1 MSAAPARVVV
11 VHELSRRLRAQV
23 AALARDPERLYLLE
37 ILLRKRPGVRDVRAV
52 PAIGSVTVHFD
63 PTRLPRAELVGA
75 LELLAERLA
84 AAPRRPP
91 APRPAAP
98 LAPGTPV
105 RETQLAVEGMTCGA
119 CAALI
124 ELTLRRDPRVQAA
137 AVNFAAATC
146 TVRGALGREEVAAA
160 IARAGY
166 TPRPMDTLAQRRLL
180 IERDKARRASAR
192 RRVIRAAALSAPLM
206 LLGMAMPRSPW
217 LRLAQFL
224 LATPVVFGAGR
235 PFFEKAWALARQR
248 AANMD
253 TLIAL
258 GAGAAYAYSLPGL
271 LPRHRGHLYFEAAAG
286 IVTFVLLG
294 RYLEEK
300 AKGKA
305 SEAIRALIELQP
317 AMATLIRNGRE
328 LHVPVEEVAVGD
340 VLRVRPGERIPVDA
354 QVLTGQSR
362 VDESMLTGESVPVVR
377 RAGDRV
383 VGGCVNG
390 EGALTVRAV
399 AVGTDTVLAG
409 IVRMVD
415 HAQGTKLPVQKLAD
429 RISAVFV
436 PGVILVAGATAA
448 GWLAL
453 GAPATR
459 ALANAIAVL
468 LIACPCSLGLATPT
482 AVMVGTGA
490 AARRGIFIRNGE
502 TLEVAGRLTTLV
514 VDKTGTITAGRPA
527 VVDSAYTGVLAEAKL
542 LALVASAEIGSE
554 HYLARAL
561 REYAQSRGIAA
572 AAAPAEFSYTPGGG
586 VAARIGPRHVL
597 IGNAPFLER
606 AGVDCAPLAAQ
617 AAAGAALGR
626 TPVFAAVDGRLAA
639 LFAVADAPRPGAAA
653 AIARLRRLGVKAV
666 MATGDVEAVASHVAA
681 VVGIERVVARASPAA
696 KLRLVQE
703 LKAQGERV
711 GMIGDGINDAPALAA
726 ADVGLALGSGTDI
739 AIETADATLVRGDLQ
754 RVADAIVLSRRTM
767 RVIRENLFWALGYNT
782 LAIPIAAA
790 GWLSPMIAS
799 AAMAASS
806 VSVVLNSL
814 RLQRR

>member
-1 MSAAPARVVV
+1 VTAAPARIVV
-11 VHELSRRLRAQV
+11 VHELSGRVRV
-23 AALARDPERLYLLE
+23 HVPALTRDPERLYLLE
-37 ILLRKRPGVRDVRAV
+37 ILLRKRSGVRDVRSV
-52 PAIGSVTVHFD
+52 PAIASVTVHFD
-63 PTRLPRAELVGA
+63 PARLARAELIGA
-75 LELLAERLA
+75 LGLLAERLA
-84 AAPRRPP
+84 GAPRFTP
-91 APRPAAP
+91 APLLEPGAP
-98 LAPGTPV
+98 V
-105 RETQLAVEGMTCGA
+105 IESQLAVEGMTCGS

-124 ELTLRRDPRVQAA
+124 ELALRRDPRVREAS
-137 AVNFAAATC
+137 VNFAAATC
-146 TVRGALGREEVAAA
+146 TVRGALPRQEIAAA
-160 IARAGY
+160 IARLGY
-166 TPRPMDTLAQRRLL
+166 APRPMDTLAQRRLL
-180 IERDKARRASAR
+180 VEREKARLADAR
-192 RRVIRAAALSAPLM
+192 RRLASAALLTAPLM
-206 LLGMAMPRSPW
+206 LLGMAMPRNPW

-235 PFFEKAWALARQR
+235 PFFDKAWSLAKQR

-258 GAGAAYAYSLPGL
+258 GAGTAYAYSLPGL

-286 IVTFVLLG
+286 IITFVLLG

-305 SEAIRALIELQP
+305 SEAIRSLIELQP
-317 AMATLIRNGRE
+317 AMATLIRDGRE
-328 LHVPVEEVAVGD
+328 LHVPVDEVAVGD
-340 VLRVRPGERIPVDA
+340 VLLVRPGERIPVDA
-354 QVLTGQSR
+354 EVLSGESR
-362 VDESMLTGESVPVVR
+362 VDESMLTGESLPVAK
-377 RAGDRV
+377 RAGERV
-383 VGGCVNG
+383 IGGCVNG
-390 EGALTVRAV
+390 EGALTVRAA
-399 AVGTDTVLAG
+399 AVGMDTVLAG

-448 GWLAL
+448 GWLAA

-502 TLEVAGRLTTLV
+502 SLEVAGRLTTLV
-514 VDKTGTITAGRPA
+514 FDKTGTITEGRPA
-527 VVDSAYTGVLAEAKL
+527 VLDSAYTGSVAEAKL
-542 LALVASAEIGSE
+542 LPLVAAAERGSE

-561 REYAQSRGIAA
+561 REHLQARGIAA

-586 VAARIGPRHVL
+586 VAARIGRRRVL
-597 IGNAPFLER
+597 LGNAAFLER
-606 AGVDCAPLAAQ
+606 AGVDCTPLAAQ
-617 AAAGAALGR
+617 AAISAAMGR

-639 LFAVADAPRPGAAA
+639 LFAVADRPRPDAAA
-653 AIARLRRLGVKAV
+653 TIARLRRLGVKTV
-666 MATGDVEAVASHVAA
+666 MATGDVEAVATHIAT
-681 VVGIERVVARASPAA
+681 VVGIDHVVARATPAA
-696 KLRLVQE
+696 KLKLVQE

-711 GMIGDGINDAPALAA
+711 GMIGDGINDAPALAL
-726 ADVGLALGSGTDI
+726 ADVGFALGSGTHV

-767 RVIRENLFWALGYNT
+767 RIIRENLFWALGYNT
-782 LAIPIAAA
+782 LAIPVAAA
-790 GWLSPMIAS
+790 GWLNPMIAS